1 MRRELLLLEEIITA
15 ANRATQIA
23 ARHTVES
30 LAVNLDARDAL
41 LWNLTV
47 VGEAVG
53 QLSDELRAEHPQV
66 PWNQPIRLRNRIVHG
81 YWSVDLDVIY
91 AVAIDDLPMFV
102 DGVRSILDSLS
113 MHGSA

>member
-1 MRRELLLLEEIITA
+1 MQRELLLLEEIITA

-23 ARHTVES
+23 SRHTVQS

-41 LWNLTV
+41 LWNLTI

-53 QLSDELRAEHPQV
+53 RLSEEMRAEHPKV
-66 PWNQPIRLRNRIVHG
+66 PWNQPVRLRNRIVHG

-91 AVAIDDLPMFV
+91 AVAVDDLPTFSAAI
-102 DGVRSILDSLS
+102 RSILDSL
-113 MHGSA
+113 